1 MQHSGPADDATAT
14 AAAHSPLS
22 QPASKRKPRLGV
34 DLRAALDDLTG
45 IGVYTRAL
53 LEELARRGSFDIVT
67 MAHRAPR
74 HDSWMREHGIAFE
87 AQSAPYGV
95 LWQQLRLPRRLARGD
110 VDVFWSPLQTLP
122 LLGDTPAVVTVHDLT
137 TLLLPETH
145 RLKVQI
151 TQVPLLGRSLARA
164 RRIVAV
170 SEATAADIRQ
180 FFPEVAP
187 RLSVIT
193 GGVAS
198 RFRPA
203 SAEQVA
209 ATRRELDC
217 PDGYVLYVGTLEP
230 RKNVELLVDAWL
242 ALREEHGDVPPL
254 VLVGGYGW
262 KSRALHARLEALA
275 AEGVHLLG
283 RLADDEHLRVLQA
296 ARCFVYPSL
305 YEGFGLPAAE
315 ALACGVPTVVTN
327 TSSLPEVVG
336 DAALLVDPHDPGDL
350 AEAMR
355 RVLQEPGLAAD
366 LAARGPRQAA
376 RFSWERSAEQL
387 ETALLEA
394 LA

>member
-1 MQHSGPADDATAT
+1 MQNSGHAVTPIDVGHS
-14 AAAHSPLS
+14 
-22 QPASKRKPRLGV
+22 ASGHASARKPRLGV
-34 DLRAALDDLTG
+34 DLRAALDELTG

-53 LEELARRGSFDIVT
+53 LEALARRGSFDIVT

-74 HDSWMREHGIAFE
+74 HDGWMREHGIAFE
-87 AQSAPYGV
+87 AQPAPYGV

-110 VDVFWSPLQTLP
+110 VDVFWSPLPTLP

-145 RLKVQI
+145 RLKVQV

-164 RRIVAV
+164 RRILAV
-170 SEATAADIRQ
+170 SEATAADVRQ
-180 FFPEVAP
+180 FFPEAAD
-187 RLSVIT
+187 RLRVIL
-193 GGVAS
+193 GGVAP

-209 ATRRELDC
+209 AIRSELGC

-242 ALREEHGDVPPL
+242 ALREEHADVPPL
-254 VLVGGYGW
+254 LLVGGYGW
-262 KSRALHARLEALA
+262 KSRGLYARLEALA
-275 AEGVHLLG
+275 GEGVRLLG
-283 RLADDEHLRVLQA
+283 WQADDEHLRVLQA

-315 ALACGVPTVVTN
+315 ALACGVPAIVAN

-387 ETALLEA
+387 EETLLEVVA
-394 LA
+394 